1 MGVCSKARHSHSVM
15 RISAVLTRI
24 GFLFATLTAAVLAQS
39 DAALTLSDCV
49 QKALAAHSSLTIARN
64 DVRVAQ
70 HGVVAARA
78 GFLPQLQV
86 NGGYTYNSPS
96 GSPASPQFISLNGI
110 HEYVTQF
117 DASLPID
124 TSGRLR
130 AELARA
136 RSEREAARQN
146 VKISDRDLRRS
157 VAGSYYRLVLAH
169 RLVEVAKSTLAEAQS
184 FESRT
189 VRLNAGGEA
198 ARADV
203 AKAQAEVAFLQQ
215 TLEGAELD
223 AETANHDLASYWTAE
238 VSETLHVVDAFD
250 GALPQP
256 EPATANDA
264 YTKRVEFSLFDAQ
277 RLGLKAE
284 IGIARADL
292 LPQAALNWQY
302 GIDSSSFSWAERGQ
316 AFFAT
321 MNVPIFDWL
330 KGWSATRQAH
340 IRLESFDI
348 SREISRRNLS
358 KEYQSALA
366 RVRRTWAQIDMT
378 RQQVSL
384 SQENFR
390 LARVKYEGG
399 EGLALDVVA
408 AQSQLAQA
416 RNNYYSVIA
425 AYFNAR
431 ADFEVASGQ

>member
-1 MGVCSKARHSHSVM
+1 LKFWFHLGC
-15 RISAVLTRI
+15 IAVALT
-24 GFLFATLTAAVLAQS
+24 GGAWAQS
-39 DAALTLSDCV
+39 PPLTLSDCV
-49 QKALAAHSSLTIARN
+49 QKALEARSNLSLARN
-64 DVRVAQ
+64 DLRVAQ
-70 HGVVAARA
+70 QGIVGARA
-78 GFLPQLQV
+78 GFLPQFQAT
-86 NGGYTYNSPS
+86 GGYTYNSPS
-96 GSPASPQFISLNGI
+96 RIPGLQQFISLNAV

-117 DASLPID
+117 GASLPID

-146 VKISDRDLRRS
+146 VRLTERDLRRA
-157 VAGSYYRLVLAH
+157 VTGSYYRLVLAR

-189 VRLNAGGEA
+189 RKLNVGGEA
-198 ARADV
+198 ALADV
-203 AKAQAEVAFLQQ
+203 VKAQAEVAFLQQ
-215 TLEGAELD
+215 TLEASELD
-223 AETANHDLASYWTAE
+223 AETANHDLASYWTAD
-238 VSETLHVVDAFD
+238 VAAALQVTDPFD
-250 GALPQP
+250 GTLPQP
-256 EPATANDA
+256 EPAPAGDA
-264 YTKRVEFSLFDAQ
+264 YTRRAEFSLFDAQ
-277 RLGLKAE
+277 RLGLKAD
-284 IGIARADL
+284 IGVARADM
-292 LPQAALNWQY
+292 LPQTALNWQY
-302 GIDSSSFSWAERGQ
+302 GIDSMRYSWADRGQ

-321 MNVPIFDWL
+321 VNVPIFDWL
-330 KGWSATRQAH
+330 KAWSATKQAR

-348 SREISRRNLS
+348 SRDIARRSLS

-366 RVRRTWAQIDMT
+366 RVRLTWAQIETT

-390 LARVKYEGG
+390 LAQVKYVGG

-416 RNNYYSVIA
+416 RGNYYSVIA